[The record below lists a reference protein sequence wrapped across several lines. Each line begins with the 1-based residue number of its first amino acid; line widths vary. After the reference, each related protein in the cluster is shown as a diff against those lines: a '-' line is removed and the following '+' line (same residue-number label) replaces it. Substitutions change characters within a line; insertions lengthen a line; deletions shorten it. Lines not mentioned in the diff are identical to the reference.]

1 MSIAALKRKTL
12 NGNPRLAPISG
23 SNNGNFGFSLN
34 GTRRNIGSVGVTNL
48 APGAQT
54 GPTQMIS
61 SSLGNITNNYGISGH
76 ATSCCR
82 NDENI
87 VKPSVINTRGMLS
100 RRINC
105 LPPQPEYRSCNG
117 CNSGNNP
124 PSGCYNWV
132 KKQLYSGDQGEY
144 IKNVVRISGVTYSN
158 SIDSSNNYCNITKS
172 TNGIL
177 GLIDENGKYVLN
189 FGDSTN
195 CGNSWDGK
203 GKRPN
208 HTFIGTKR
216 ITTKCN
222 IAKPG
227 ILTVDYSTYIH
238 KQLMQKKCL
247 PQTGDNLSP
256 WVLNST
262 HGSGCKNPDYT
273 TITPP

>member
-61 SSLGNITNNYGISGH
+61 SSLGNITNNYGISGY
-76 ATSCCR
+76 ATSCCG

-144 IKNVVRISGVTYSN
+144 IKNVVTFLYIYSFIHLYTGK
-158 SIDSSNNYCNITKS
+158 SI
-172 TNGIL
+172 
-177 GLIDENGKYVLN
+177 
-189 FGDSTN
+189 
-195 CGNSWDGK
+195 
-203 GKRPN
+203 
-208 HTFIGTKR
+208 
-216 ITTKCN
+216 
-222 IAKPG
+222 
-227 ILTVDYSTYIH
+227 
-238 KQLMQKKCL
+238 
-247 PQTGDNLSP
+247 
-256 WVLNST
+256 
-262 HGSGCKNPDYT
+262 
-273 TITPP
+273 